1 VGGFGDGRRDP
12 TRGEGGEGGPGGP
25 RLVEGDALK
34 AVYWKEAPGRPA
46 PAVGTVEA
54 ACPAH
59 EDDGGA
65 ARIA

>member
-1 VGGFGDGRRDP
+1 MMDRPDPQEPRPRR
-12 TRGEGGEGGPGGP
+12 RMRRRAERAG
-25 RLVEGDALK
+25 
-34 AVYWKEAPGRPA
+34 APGRPA